1 MKMISKINLLW
12 TLIVSVAAIPTAQ
25 AHQTIDADTIEIDT
39 IKITDGVYQLV
50 SGRGSNIT
58 MSVGEDGVFIVDDNF
73 TELTAKIKA
82 AIATV
87 TDKPV
92 KFLINTHWHSDHV
105 GGNQNFGKDSI
116 IVAQH
121 NVYERMSVDHFHT
134 VFKTEIPAYPKVAL
148 PVITFSDEITL
159 HFNGENITANH
170 YPNAH
175 TDGDSIIRFEEANVI
190 HMGDIYYNG
199 LYPLMD
205 SYSKGSIEGVIRAV
219 SKVLSEIDDETKVVP
234 GHGPLASKADLQNYL
249 ELVIMIR
256 DRMQKLIDE
265 GKTLEEVL
273 ALQPYSDLDEKYGD
287 AFYIEPKLYPAVIYN
302 LLAK

>member
-12 TLIVSVAAIPTAQ
+12 TLIISVAAIPTVQ
-25 AHQTIDADTIEIDT
+25 AHQKIDADTIEIDT
-39 IKITDGVYQLV
+39 IRITDGVYQLV

-73 TELTAKIKA
+73 TELTGKIRA

-92 KFLINTHWHSDHV
+92 KFLINTHWHGDHV

-170 YPNAH
+170 HPNAH
-175 TDGDSIIRFEEANVI
+175 TDGDSIIRFERANVI

-249 ELVIMIR
+249 ELVIIIR